1 MVKRAKLAAKKAR
14 KLLEVS
20 RDPTCSHSA
29 AAASGDD
36 RRQQDRNRVAAGL
49 LLTAAH
55 CNLAQP

>member
-20 RDPTCSHSA
+20 RDPTFSHSA
-29 AAASGDD
+29 AAASAE

-55 CNLAQP
+55 FNLAQP